1 MRSATQLTVIK
12 VGGSLHDEPRLF
24 ERIESLCEALAP
36 DRILIVSGGGAA
48 ADAVRAWDR
57 VFGISEIASHSLA
70 IHAMGLGAR
79 LLAHGVAGSNL
90 VSSVADSHETWQA
103 TRIAIAD
110 PQPIIDELS
119 TASGSPLPT
128 TWDCTAD
135 AISAWIARRMN
146 AQRLVLCKSISLS
159 EVRTTANAID
169 KCISEMSNLPELIW
183 CNLRDESPS
192 LLRFE
197 LPFEL
202 PFHEPRQS

>member
-24 ERIESLCEALAP
+24 ERIESLCAALSP

-48 ADAVRAWDR
+48 ANAVRDWDR

-79 LLAHGVAGSNL
+79 LLAQGVTGSNL
-90 VSSVADSHETWQA
+90 VFNIADCHESWQA

-110 PQPIIDELS
+110 PQPIIDEL
-119 TASGSPLPT
+119 TAFTESLLPT

-135 AISAWIARRMN
+135 AISAWIAQRMN
-146 AQRLVLCKSISLS
+146 AHRLVLCKSISLS
-159 EVRTTANAID
+159 DARTTANAID
-169 KCISEMSNLPELIW
+169 KCVAAMSNLPELFW

-192 LLRFE
+192 PV
-197 LPFEL
+197 PFEL
-202 PFHEPRQS
+202 PFHESRQS